1 MSSIKSTKN
10 SGLAVDGKSGFLL
23 FFVRCFVRCGLIAV
37 VLIVVDVAGIGIG
50 IRVGAFKRSGVPEGL
65 TSERSR
71 TRVAIQR
78 RVFIGV
84 GITSACMTD
93 FAFDENKED
102 VSLRIVTRSKAC
114 CTVAT
119 ERAWFKAIVLYHDL
133 IFPPVYV
140 SAYTLSDIQG
150 FYFPIS
156 NAAACF
162 RPRGIQSCNTVCLV
176 CW

>member
-23 FFVRCFVRCGLIAV
+23 FFVRRFVRCGLI
-37 VLIVVDVAGIGIG
+37 VVDAAGIGIG
-50 IRVGAFKRSGVPEGL
+50 IRIRVGAFKRSGVPEGL

-84 GITSACMTD
+84 GITSACVTY
-93 FAFDENKED
+93 FALDENKED

-150 FYFPIS
+150 CYSPIL